1 LVPSQPFTLQQI
13 GEGVNVKIEDP
24 GGLDPAPALDFST
37 KDAIREGRD
46 TKGV

>member
-1 LVPSQPFTLQQI
+1 LAPIQPLTLQQI
-13 GEGVNVKIEDP
+13 AEGVNVKIEGP
-24 GGLDPAPALDFST
+24 GGLDLAPALDFST